1 MVMLDSSN
9 KDIPTRR
16 VEFQNV
22 TIELTKRFQDDPSI
36 IKRQRLRFSADL
48 DQELNHA
55 FLMSHADKVFKWW
68 DILDVELVHS
78 FVDSTD
84 QYLY

>member
-1 MVMLDSSN
+1 MLDQSN
-9 KDIPTRR
+9 RNVPTRR

-22 TIELTKRFQDDPSI
+22 KINVTKRFQDDPSVVET
-36 IKRQRLRFSADL
+36 QGLRFSADL
-48 DQELNHA
+48 DQKLDHA
-55 FLMSHADKVFKWW
+55 FLMSHADAVFKFW

-78 FVDSTD
+78 FVDSTE

>member
-1 MVMLDSSN
+1 MLDSSN
-9 KDIPTRR
+9 KDVPTRK
-16 VEFQNV
+16 VDFLNV
-22 TIELTKRFQDDPSI
+22 TMEVTKRFQDDPSVVETT
-36 IKRQRLRFSADL
+36 RLRFSADL

-55 FLMSHADKVFKWW
+55 FLKSHADMVFKWW

-84 QYLY
+84 QYIY

>member
-1 MVMLDSSN
+1 MLNQSN
-9 KDIPTRR
+9 RNIPTRR

-22 TIELTKRFQDDPSI
+22 QIKVTARFQDDHSVV
-36 IKRQRLRFSADL
+36 KTEGLRFSADL
-48 DQELNHA
+48 DQQLDHA
-55 FLMSHADKVFKWW
+55 FLMSHADMVFKFW

>member
-1 MVMLDSSN
+1 MLNTSN
-9 KDIPTRR
+9 RNVPTRR

-22 TIELTKRFQDDPSI
+22 QIRVTKRFQDDPSVVETS
-36 IKRQRLRFSADL
+36 RLRFSADL
-48 DQELNHA
+48 DQKLDHA
-55 FLMSHADKVFKWW
+55 FLMAHADMVFKFW

-78 FVDSTD
+78 FIDSTE

>member
-1 MVMLDSSN
+1 MLNQSN
-9 KDIPTRR
+9 RDVPTRR

-22 TIELTKRFQDDPSI
+22 TIQVTKRFQDDPSI
-36 IKRQRLRFSADL
+36 VNTQRLRFSADL
-48 DQELNHA
+48 DQELDHT
-55 FLMSHADKVFKWW
+55 FLKSHADMVFKWW

-84 QYLY
+84 QYIY

>member
-1 MVMLDSSN
+1 MLNTSN
-9 KDIPTRR
+9 RNVPTRK
-16 VEFQNV
+16 VEFLNV
-22 TIELTKRFQDDPSI
+22 TMQVTKRFQDDPSI
-36 IKRQRLRFSADL
+36 VKTERLRFSADL

-55 FLMSHADKVFKWW
+55 FLKSHADMVFKWW

-84 QYLY
+84 QYIY

>member
-1 MVMLDSSN
+1 MLNTSN
-9 KDIPTRR
+9 RNVPTRR

-22 TIELTKRFQDDPSI
+22 TMKLTKRFKNSPHTV
-36 IKRQRLRFSADL
+36 KTQRLRFSADL
-48 DQELNHA
+48 DQELDHA
-55 FLMSHADKVFKWW
+55 FLKSHAESVFLFW

-84 QYLY
+84 QFVY